1 MQRAQEIF
9 KNDLPFHS
17 RAGAEVRIDHD
28 DSAEEIDNKGLAEE
42 GGESL
47 LLLAARQQG
56 EGEFLKKLL
65 CNFLATIYSYL
76 NLIVLTFLHLRSRRR
91 DCTNSYY

>member
-1 MQRAQEIF
+1 M
-9 KNDLPFHS
+9 K
-17 RAGAEVRIDHD
+17 IDHD
-28 DSAEEIDNKGLAEE
+28 DSAEEIDNNGLADE

-56 EGEFLKKLL
+56 EGEFFIKLF